1 MSNGRKYDGGKA
13 PMGQGL
19 LAYFPEA
26 LGEVAHV
33 SRYGKEK
40 YETAYVERNWAK
52 VEDGEQRYL
61 DAALRHITAH
71 LTGQTYDVESGHPHL
86 AHAAW
91 SILAAR
97 EIGLATLR
105 ERVTMRDRV
114 IEPESIPSE
123 RGQREMSMQGASRER
138 WVHLGMGDA
147 VRSSR

>member
-1 MSNGRKYDGGKA
+1 MSNGRKYDEGKA

-26 LGEVAHV
+26 LWEVAQV

-40 YETAYVERNWAK
+40 YETTYAERNWTK

-71 LTGQTYDVESGHPHL
+71 LTGQTYDLESGHPHL

-97 EIGLATLR
+97 ELGVANL
-105 ERVTMRDRV
+105 
-114 IEPESIPSE
+114 
-123 RGQREMSMQGASRER
+123 RGQLLDPYHERDTGASMKEGTGAGRC
-138 WVHLGMGDA
+138 V
-147 VRSSR
+147 